1 LENAMGICGEEDVF
15 GVNLTGGR
23 LRLLELWQGL
33 GEAARWIK
41 TGTLA
46 GTVGSLEGLGV
57 GDKLLVE
64 GDQASEKLN
73 MPKNAVPFKDIRPG
87 LKI

>member
-1 LENAMGICGEEDVF
+1 MCGGEDVF
-15 GVNLTGGR
+15 GVYLTGGR

-73 MPKNAVPFKDIRPG
+73 MPKYAVPFKDIRPC

>member
-1 LENAMGICGEEDVF
+1 MCGGEDVF

-33 GEAARWIK
+33 GEATRWIK

-46 GTVGSLEGLGV
+46 GTVGSLEGLGA
-57 GDKLLVE
+57 GDKLLME
-64 GDQASEKLN
+64 GDQASENEN
-73 MPKNAVPFKDIRPG
+73 MPKMRFL
-87 LKI
+87 LKT